1 MSRSRKLVQASI
13 IALTVSAGTALAYD
27 QEQALREPNG
37 SEQFVDSFLGRPLG
51 LFALAV
57 GAVTWVVSLPFTLPS
72 QSVHSSAK
80 GLVADPARWTFGRP
94 LGRFISCDEQPDL
107 CR

>member
-1 MSRSRKLVQASI
+1 MSLVRKFGFGV
-13 IALTVSAGTALAYD
+13 IALTLSAGTALAFD

-37 SEQFVDSFLGRPLG
+37 SEQFVDAVVGRPLG

-57 GAVTWVVSLPFTLPS
+57 GAATWVVSLPFTLPS
-72 QSVHSSAK
+72 QSAHSAAK
-80 GLVADPARWTFGRP
+80 GLVADPAQWTFGRP
-94 LGRFISCDEQPDL
+94 LGKFVDCNEQPDM

>member
-1 MSRSRKLVQASI
+1 MSLVRKIGLGV

-27 QEQALREPNG
+27 QEQALREPTG
-37 SEQFVDSFLGRPLG
+37 SEQFVDGVVGKPLG
-51 LFALAV
+51 LFALVV
-57 GAVTWVVSLPFTLPS
+57 GAATFVVTLPFTLPS
-72 QSVHSSAK
+72 QSAHSAAK

-94 LGRFISCDEQPDL
+94 LGRFVDCNEQPDM

>member
-1 MSRSRKLVQASI
+1 MSLVRKFGLGV
-13 IALTVSAGTALAYD
+13 IALTLSAGTALAYD

-37 SEQFVDSFLGRPLG
+37 SEQFVDGVVGRPLG

-57 GAVTWVVSLPFTLPS
+57 GAATWVVTLPFSLTS
-72 QSVHSSAK
+72 QSAHSAAK

-94 LGRFISCDEQPDL
+94 LGQFVDCNEQPDM